1 MNKYICKAMLYNKLK
16 DMYIIAFLTLGFF
29 LINILVYS
37 LDKYSFGNADY
48 MQLLEIPLP
57 FFVFMILGYA
67 SDLYNK
73 KENSYYYLL
82 TTPITRDSIVITNIL
97 IPMIPTTISILLYGL
112 ITNIILILNGIN
124 SSIAITLWLNIIFTL
139 SILLL
144 ANTTMQIFQ
153 IIMSKYITALLIP
166 LMYISFIIPTTIVL
180 IANLIFD
187 IFNKPYILNLDI
199 NFSFLGK
206 PLLLSTFLIIIS
218 LIFSFFAIILNRK
231 LKLENIN
238 KMFAFKCAENIF
250 KIITSL
256 FTSTIVV
263 FMSAVL
269 LKLDTFVNNSSLVSL
284 IILVLIIIFTF
295 ILYILLNKL
304 FFRKTA

>member
-112 ITNIILILNGIN
+112 ITNIILILNGIS

-206 PLLLSTFLIIIS
+206 QLLLSTFLIIIS